1 MQQDLKLAYFQ
12 FCIIYAADVFKFSEF
27 LIRNYH
33 ISGNNFFFDCRSKD
47 PKPFSRQIL
56 IAIFMN

>member
-1 MQQDLKLAYFQ
+1 MQQDSKLAYFQ

-33 ISGNNFFFDCRSKD
+33 ISGNNFFLIVVQKNL
-47 PKPFSRQIL
+47 KP
-56 IAIFMN
+56 